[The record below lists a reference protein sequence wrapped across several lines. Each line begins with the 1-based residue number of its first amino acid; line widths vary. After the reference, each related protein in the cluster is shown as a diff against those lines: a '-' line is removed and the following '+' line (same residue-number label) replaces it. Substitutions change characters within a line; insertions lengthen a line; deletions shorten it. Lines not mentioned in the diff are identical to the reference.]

1 MGIEQ
6 AKEIMDRVVLLA
18 LRQCQA
24 LDDVKAILAAW
35 DIVKAGNDGS
45 FPEEAPND

>member
-18 LRQCQA
+18 LRQCQSLEDVRAILVA
-24 LDDVKAILAAW
+24 LDVVKAEKE
-35 DIVKAGNDGS
+35 DS
-45 FPEEAPND
+45 FPGEAPND